1 MVSPAGLPRGLQS
14 FGFNPGA
21 ITSRCLD
28 SLFQILKKLPF
39 QPVSSPQ
46 ADLAS
51 ARRGALPQW
60 DLQETREQGPGS
72 LDGPCSR
79 DHVCQ
84 FTFLYLLALQCETTL
99 LTFALCFQEEGLHV
113 CHR

>member
-72 LDGPCSR
+72 LDAVGIMPVSSR
-79 DHVCQ
+79 SSICWLSSVR
-84 FTFLYLLALQCETTL
+84 LLS
-99 LTFALCFQEEGLHV
+99 
-113 CHR
+113 

>member
-1 MVSPAGLPRGLQS
+1 MISPVGLPCGLQS
-14 FGFNPGA
+14 FCFNPGA

-28 SLFQILKKLPF
+28 SLFQILKNLPS

-51 ARRGALPQW
+51 ERRGELPQW

-79 DHVCQ
+79 DHACKFV
-84 FTFLYLLALQCETTL
+84 FLYLLALQNRSL
-99 LTFALCFQEEGLHV
+99 L
-113 CHR
+113 